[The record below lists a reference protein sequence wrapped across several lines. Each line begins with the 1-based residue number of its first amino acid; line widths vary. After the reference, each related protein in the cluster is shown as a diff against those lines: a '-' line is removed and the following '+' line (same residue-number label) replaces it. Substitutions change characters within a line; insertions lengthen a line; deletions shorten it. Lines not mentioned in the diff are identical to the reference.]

1 MGRNL
6 VDVLALP
13 VWYVADGYYLV
24 SLVFIEVFIAFFHLA
39 LEVIVYNLLD

>member
-1 MGRNL
+1 VGRNL

-24 SLVFIEVFIAFFHLA
+24 SFIEVFIAFFHLA